1 MKKLTLIF
9 TLILIIFSSPVH
21 AEKYTCI
28 YKEDEKSKTLTET
41 RVGDLFQKHEGY
53 TSSIKDNDE
62 YIILYHA
69 SVGSNLGVALTTIIR
84 KSDLTFVRTE
94 IFLGGER
101 GYPQPTGG
109 IIRGTCTV
117 TM

>member
-9 TLILIIFSSPVH
+9 TLVLIIFSSPVH

-41 RVGDLFQKHEGY
+41 RVGDLFKNHQGY
-53 TSSIKDNDE
+53 TSSIKENDE

-69 SVGSNLGVALTTIIR
+69 SVQSKLSVVLTTIIR
-84 KSDLTFVRTE
+84 KSDLKFVRTV
-94 IFLGGER
+94 IFLEAER
-101 GYPQPTGG
+101 GHPQPTGG
-109 IIRGTCTV
+109 RVKGTCAV

>member
-9 TLILIIFSSPVH
+9 TLVLIIFSSPVH

-28 YKEDEKSKTLTET
+28 YKKDEKSKTLTET
-41 RVGDLFQKHEGY
+41 RVGDLFKNHQGY
-53 TSSIKDNDE
+53 TSSIKENDE

-69 SVGSNLGVALTTIIR
+69 SVGSKLGVALTTIIR
-84 KSDLTFVRTE
+84 KSDLAFVRTE
-94 IFLGGER
+94 IFLEGKG

-109 IIRGTCTV
+109 RIRGTCKV